1 MLQINYVAAVQE
13 EIHTSMN
20 QPLRRSLAGPIIL
33 IAVGVLFLIHNLT
46 GFNFVRVIW
55 RYWPLIVIALGI
67 TKLIEY
73 FRYHGQATK

>member
-1 MLQINYVAAVQE
+1 
-13 EIHTSMN
+13 MN

-46 GFNFVRVIW
+46 SFDLVRVIW